1 VSPTAPKATTTKEKK
16 LFLFFFSGIFETR
29 EPRMFSSQNCPSKYY
44 KEWHPDYIASY
55 NSLNDRHLQVPTFKT
70 FFLCI

>member
-1 VSPTAPKATTTKEKK
+1 
-16 LFLFFFSGIFETR
+16 
-29 EPRMFSSQNCPSKYY
+29 MFSSQNCPSKYY

-55 NSLNDRHLQVPTFKT
+55 NSLNDRHLQVPTLKT